1 MNMLRLIG
9 IRGEGRLC
17 LLISAIVSLS
27 ASFCA
32 FAGSAAPD
40 GTDFVVSAD
49 SGETYPYSE
58 AVGNYTRLVKR
69 GAGEVE
75 LTAASSSD
83 FKGSVVV
90 EAGTLTISN
99 VDAVGGSSVAIE
111 VKPGA
116 TLWLKVPSKGQNT
129 LVFPHDVTIAGKGVG
144 NNGAL
149 RYTNTG
155 SAYADNLL
163 NRLTLSDDATIDVS
177 ARWGMA
183 DGKILDLKG
192 HTLTRIGAGNWMV
205 YNHIKSTG
213 APGEVNNVYGL
224 LTMQGSP
231 DIDNNVTVVVT
242 NIDDKCFIGLW
253 SVNSTDT
260 IKGPIKLYSGRNIQ
274 AQSGSEQKYNHIG
287 PLHLAGPKD
296 GQATLTSEYNNNART
311 MSVDGPITSDT
322 GMGLIV
328 SGKGSVWFNGDVSI
342 SSGTTYVQGTGNLY
356 LSGEDSRRDM
366 KLALRGSTTTTHEAG
381 RTYLR
386 MLRVANGGTAASGE
400 KAQLRQTGG
409 VIGVGSGDNARIGE
423 TPGHRAYYT
432 LEGGKLFTSNLVYV
446 AEKVGSFG
454 AVRQTGGYF
463 ESYRPPAS
471 DGSAIIIGRG
481 GNALFVQTGGTND
494 FSHANSKGDQ
504 NFRVGIGST
513 NGVAEVTI
521 SGEGTEFRTSGL
533 VLGGASTAPSTNI
546 LNLASGAKLKVNR
559 FKKYENANAK
569 TLSVVNADGGILAP
583 TFSWGLTGSVSDTK
597 RNPDHFVVWKNGFI
611 VDTTENATKNSSGAD
626 ATTLTF
632 HFDKPTGKGVESI
645 TLPADVA
652 SKSYIGIGR
661 IVIEDAT
668 GWGASA
674 YAEFDFGAKKLTK
687 AVITSRGCN
696 YSDNAKAYL
705 ESPAGTTRYECG
717 ITLTSNDGKC
727 GPLVKRGKPG
737 LILNS
742 ADSTIDG
749 GYKVE
754 EGDLALGVVPSVAVP
769 VSVASGATL
778 NLNNKG
784 NLTASTFEGSGSV
797 TNGNVTVTGVIK
809 VKCADIFEG
818 RAATFGG
825 NLTIADGAVLEITDA
840 DNLDDYKDAGRA
852 AVLKSSNA
860 ISVSNLPSVK
870 FTNSD
875 GTTAT
880 VPDSWKVRLSTDGK
894 SLKFGCD
901 KGLLIIVK

>member
-1 MNMLRLIG
+1 M
-9 IRGEGRLC
+9 
-17 LLISAIVSLS
+17 
-27 ASFCA
+27 
-32 FAGSAAPD
+32 
-40 GTDFVVSAD
+40 SAD
-49 SGETYPYSE
+49 SGETYTYGT

-69 GAGEVE
+69 GVGEVV
-75 LTAASSSD
+75 LTAASSG
-83 FKGSVVV
+83 FAGSVVV
-90 EAGTLTISN
+90 EDGTLTISHVN
-99 VDAVGGSSVAIE
+99 AVGGSSVAIE

-116 TLWLKVPSKGQNT
+116 TLWLKVPGKGQNSN
-129 LVFPHDVTIAGKGVG
+129 VAFPHDVTIAGKGVG

-155 SAYADNLL
+155 STNADSLL
-163 NRLTLSDDATIDVS
+163 NSLTLSADATIDVS
-177 ARWGMA
+177 SRWGMGN
-183 DGKILDLKG
+183 DKKLDLKG

-205 YNHIKSTG
+205 YNRIMSTG
-213 APGEVNNVYGL
+213 APGEVNNVYGT
-224 LTMQGSP
+224 LTMQGTP
-231 DIDNNVTVVVT
+231 DIDENVTVVVT
-242 NIDDKCFIGLW
+242 NVAASSFIGLW
-253 SVNSTDT
+253 GVTSSKT
-260 IKGPIKLYSGRNIQ
+260 IKGPIKLYSGRNIT
-274 AQSGSEQKYNHIG
+274 AQSGTAETSNHIG
-287 PLHLAGPKD
+287 PLHLAGPS
-296 GQATLTSEYNNNART
+296 GGSATLTSEYEKDKVFYART
-311 MSVDGPITSDT
+311 MSVDGAITSDS
-322 GMGLIV
+322 GMGLNV
-328 SGKGSVWFNGDVSI
+328 SGKGSVWFNSDVSI
-342 SSGTTYVQGTGNLY
+342 PGNTYVQGTGNLY

-366 KLALRGSTTTTHEAG
+366 RLVLKGSTTTTHETG

-386 MLRVANGGTAASGE
+386 MLRVANSADQR
-400 KAQLRQTGG
+400 AQLRQTGG
-409 VIGVGSGDNARIGE
+409 VIGVGSGDSPRIGE

-432 LEGGKLFTSNLVYV
+432 LEGGKLFTSNTVFI
-446 AEKVGSFG
+446 AEQPGSFG

-463 ESYRPPAS
+463 EAYRDPSTTWVAML
-471 DGSAIIIGRG
+471 IGRG

-504 NFRVGIGST
+504 NYRVGIGST

-559 FKKYENANAK
+559 FKKYENAHAK
-569 TLSVVNADGGILAP
+569 TLSVVNTDGGILAP

-652 SKSYIGIGR
+652 SQSYIGIGR
-661 IVIEDAT
+661 IVIEDET

-674 YAEFDFGAKKLTK
+674 YAEFDFATKKLTK

-717 ITLTSNDGKC
+717 ITLTSNNGKC
-727 GPLVKRGKPG
+727 GPLVKRGEPG

-749 GYKVE
+749 GYTVE
-754 EGDLALGVVPSVAVP
+754 GGALALGAVPSVAVP
-769 VSVASGATL
+769 VSVSSGATL
-778 NLNNKG
+778 NLNDKG
-784 NLTASTFEGSGSV
+784 NLKASTFEGSGRV
-797 TNGNVTVTGVIK
+797 MKGDTTVTEAIK
-809 VKCADIFEG
+809 VRCADIFAG

-840 DNLDDYKDAGRA
+840 ENLDDYKDAGRVDA
-852 AVLKSSNA
+852 LTVTGT
-860 ISVSNLPSVK
+860 ISRTPSVT

-875 GTTAT
+875 GTPAT
-880 VPDSWKVRLSTDGK
+880 VSDSWKVRLSSDGK

-901 KGLLIIVK
+901 KGLLIIIK

>member
-1 MNMLRLIG
+1 M
-9 IRGEGRLC
+9 RG
-17 LLISAIVSLS
+17 LLTVICVAVTSAT
-27 ASFCA
+27 A

-49 SGETYPYSE
+49 TGETYPYST
-58 AVGNYTRLVKR
+58 AVENYNRLVKR
-69 GAGEVE
+69 GAGEVV
-75 LTAASSSD
+75 LTAASSG
-83 FKGSVVV
+83 FAGLVVV
-90 EAGTLTISN
+90 EEGTLTISHVN
-99 VDAVGGSSVAIE
+99 AVGGSSVAIE
-111 VKPGA
+111 VKSGA
-116 TLWLKVPSKGQNT
+116 TLWLKVPGKGQNSN
-129 LVFPHDVTIAGKGVG
+129 VAFPHDVTIAGKGVG

-155 SAYADNLL
+155 STNADSLL
-163 NRLTLSDDATIDVS
+163 NSLTLSADATIDVS
-177 ARWGMA
+177 ARWGMGN
-183 DGKILDLKG
+183 GKILDLKG
-192 HTLTRIGAGNWMV
+192 HTLTRIGSNNWMV
-205 YNHIKSTG
+205 YNHIKSTD
-213 APGEVNNVYGL
+213 APGEVNNVYGT
-224 LTMQGSP
+224 LTMQGTP
-231 DIDNNVTVVVT
+231 DIDENVTVVVT
-242 NIDDKCFIGLW
+242 NVSTSSFIGMW
-253 SVNSTDT
+253 GVTSSKT
-260 IKGPIKLYSGRNIQ
+260 IKGPIKLYSGRNITAQNGTAQ
-274 AQSGSEQKYNHIG
+274 ASNHIG
-287 PLHLAGPKD
+287 PLHLAGPNN
-296 GQATLTSEYNNNART
+296 GQATLTSEYNNSART

-322 GMGLIV
+322 GMGLAV
-328 SGKGSVWFNGDVSI
+328 SGKGSIWFNSDVSI
-342 SSGTTYVQGTGNLY
+342 PGNTYVQGTGNLY

-446 AEKVGSFG
+446 AEKSGSFG

-471 DGSAIIIGRG
+471 EGSAIIIGRG

-533 VLGGASTAPSTNI
+533 VMGAKSDAPSTNI

-583 TFSWGLTGSVSDTK
+583 TFSWGLTGSVTDPK
-597 RNPDHFVVWKNGFI
+597 RNPDHFVVWENGFI

-632 HFDKPTGKGVESI
+632 RFDKPTGKGVESI

-652 SKSYIGIGR
+652 SQSYIGIGR
-661 IVIEDAT
+661 IVIEDET

-674 YAEFDFGAKKLTK
+674 YAEFDFATEKLTD
-687 AVITSRGCN
+687 AVVTSRGCD

-705 ESPAGTTRYECG
+705 ESPDGKARYECG

-749 GYKVE
+749 GYTVE
-754 EGDLALGVVPSVAVP
+754 GGALALGAVPSGAVP
-769 VSVASGATL
+769 VSVSSGATL
-778 NLNNKG
+778 NLNDKG
-784 NLTASTFEGSGSV
+784 DLTASTFEGSGSV
-797 TNGNVTVTGVIK
+797 TNGNTTVTKAIK
-809 VKCADIFEG
+809 VKCADIFAG
-818 RAATFGG
+818 HAANFDGD
-825 NLTIADGAVLEITDA
+825 LTIADGAVLEITDA
-840 DNLDDYKDAGRA
+840 ENLAKYRDARRA
-852 AVLKSSNA
+852 VALSA
-860 ISVSNLPSVK
+860 GGTISRTPSVT
-870 FTNSD
+870 FVNSD
-875 GTTAT
+875 GTPAT
-880 VPDSWKVRLSTDGK
+880 ITEDWSLRLSVDGK
-894 SLKFGCD
+894 SLKFGRD
-901 KGLLIIVK
+901 KGVVIFVM

>member
-1 MNMLRLIG
+1 MKKLMIMTY
-9 IRGEGRLC
+9 
-17 LLISAIVSLS
+17 
-27 ASFCA
+27 A
-32 FAGSAAPD
+32 FVAVATAAVAGSAGAD
-40 GTDFVVSAD
+40 GTDFVVSAE
-49 SGETYPYSE
+49 SGETYTYSN

-69 GAGEVE
+69 GAGEVV
-75 LTAASSSD
+75 LTAASSG
-83 FKGSVVV
+83 FAGSVVV
-90 EAGTLTISN
+90 EAGTLTISQVN
-99 VDAVGGSSVAIE
+99 AVGGSSVPITVQE
-111 VKPGA
+111 GA

-163 NRLTLSDDATIDVS
+163 NRLTLSADATIDVS
-177 ARWGMA
+177 SRWGMA
-183 DGKILDLKG
+183 NDKILELNG

-205 YNHIKSTG
+205 YNHIKSSG
-213 APGEVNNVYGL
+213 KSGEVNNVYGM
-224 LTMQGSP
+224 LTMQGTP
-231 DIDNNVTVVVT
+231 DIDENVTVVVT
-242 NIDDKCFIGLW
+242 NVSESSFIGLW
-253 SVNSTDT
+253 SVNSSDT

-274 AQSGSEQKYNHIG
+274 AQSGTEKTYNHIG
-287 PLHLAGPKD
+287 PLHLAGPSG
-296 GQATLTSEYNNNART
+296 GQATLTSEYSNSARV

-328 SGKGSVWFNGDVSI
+328 SGKGSVWFNGNVSI

-446 AEKVGSFG
+446 AEKAGSFG

-463 ESYRPPAS
+463 ESYRSPS
-471 DGSAIIIGRG
+471 SEGSAIIIGRG

-521 SGEGTEFRTSGL
+521 SGEGTEFRASGL

-559 FKKYENANAK
+559 FKKYENAHAK

-583 TFSWGLTGSVSDTK
+583 TFSWGLTGSASDAK
-597 RNPDHFVVWKNGFI
+597 RNPDHFVVWENGFI
-611 VDTTENATKNSSGAD
+611 VDTTKNATKNSSGAD

-645 TLPADVA
+645 TLPANVA
-652 SKSYIGIGR
+652 SQSYIGIGR
-661 IVIEDAT
+661 IVIEDET

-674 YAEFDFGAKKLTK
+674 YAEFDFATKKLTH
-687 AVITSRGCN
+687 AVITSRGCD

-705 ESPAGTTRYECG
+705 ESPAGTTRYPCG
-717 ITLTSNDGKC
+717 ITLASNDGKC

-749 GYKVE
+749 GYTVE
-754 EGDLALGVVPSVAVP
+754 GGALSLGVVPSVAVP
-769 VSVASGATL
+769 VSVSSGATL

-784 NLTASTFEGSGSV
+784 ALTASTFAGAGTV
-797 TNGNVTVTGVIK
+797 TNGNVTVTNAVCAT
-809 VKCADIFEG
+809 CADIFAG
-818 RAATFGG
+818 KAAAFSG
-825 NLTIADGAVLEITDA
+825 NLTLAADAVFEITDA
-840 DNLDDYKDAGRA
+840 ENLADYKEEKRAVALTAGG
-852 AVLKSSNA
+852 S
-860 ISVSNLPSVK
+860 ISRLPQLRL
-870 FTNSD
+870 TTSD
-875 GTTAT
+875 GSQ
-880 VPDSWKVRLSTDGK
+880 VPAGDWTLRLSADGK
-894 SLKFGCD
+894 SLKFGHD
-901 KGLLIIVK
+901 KGLVFILK